1 MVRHAVVGRSRSD
14 GSPDPAVVRR
24 DRQTDL
30 LEGDDRFQVELATMQ
45 FLDIVAADRKPE
57 GHLPFA
63 ISEVQGHETVLWPA
77 NRANSSTPS
86 R

>member
-1 MVRHAVVGRSRSD
+1 
-14 GSPDPAVVRR
+14 
-24 DRQTDL
+24 
-30 LEGDDRFQVELATMQ
+30 MQ

-77 NRANSSTPS
+77 KS
-86 R
+86 REQQHPVSLIAVPIVEEVEFLRNACATGHDVFEEAS